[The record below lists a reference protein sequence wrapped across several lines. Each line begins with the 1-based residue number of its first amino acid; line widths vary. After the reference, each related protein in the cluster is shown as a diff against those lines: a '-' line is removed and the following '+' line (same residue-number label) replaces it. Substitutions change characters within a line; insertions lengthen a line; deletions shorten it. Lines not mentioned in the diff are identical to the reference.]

1 MPWRQIKNKEVKA
14 FPPGAALPRAKL
26 DLDVLPFSPFV
37 SCVYSVAW
45 AGISACLNG
54 MLSTS
59 VSVCLCLF
67 FLFCQAVWEASQRK
81 RDEGDLTEIFSRVLQ
96 GIKSLTPTDPNRVR
110 WQTSKHYQA
119 LSEFLFQHLWE
130 IFIRLPLSS
139 ICCFQQMCVIIRVQ
153 THVHYFWVRGII

>member
-1 MPWRQIKNKEVKA
+1 MVIPYLN
-14 FPPGAALPRAKL
+14 FFYPLP
-26 DLDVLPFSPFV
+26 
-37 SCVYSVAW
+37 
-45 AGISACLNG
+45 CL
-54 MLSTS
+54 LSS
-59 VSVCLCLF
+59 SVCLSDSWICTYLKAGLWVCPCVCVCVF
-67 FLFCQAVWEASQRK
+67 PCVCPPQRA
-81 RDEGDLTEIFSRVLQ
+81 LLSLLLNNTESITWGRNEEYFPEISNRVLQ